1 MTILAALRRLGAGL
15 SMILAMAGQA
25 TAAEAQ
31 RIPGTRAALTPPDG
45 FSASQRFP
53 GFERAQSQASI
64 VVTEVPAPAPD
75 MIKGATKEALASQG
89 MNLLASQALRIEG
102 RDAVLLELAQSTA
115 GTEYR
120 KWMLVT
126 GDASTSVLVVGTFP
140 QSAAADLSKP
150 VRAAVLSTRWQQA
163 SSSDPLEGLPFRV
176 NAGKGLKLAGR
187 MSNMLLFNESGTRQ
201 GTDPGEALYVIG
213 PSVGNPAGAELRTFA
228 ETRARQS
235 AQLRDMRIV
244 AGKPTIVDGL
254 SAYELLADAAD
265 RHSGTPIRLYQV
277 IAADPGGY
285 YIMQGLTG
293 RDRADTFVPQF
304 RAMTQSF
311 RRNIR

>member
-1 MTILAALRRLGAGL
+1 MVCALRRLAAGL
-15 SMILAMAGQA
+15 LMILAA
-25 TAAEAQ
+25 TTHAVAADAM
-31 RIPGTRAALTPPDG
+31 RVPGTRAALTPPEG
-45 FSASQRFP
+45 FSPSQRFP

-64 VVTEVPAPAPD
+64 VVTEIPVPAPE
-75 MIKGATKEALASQG
+75 MIRGATKDALAGQG
-89 MNLLASQALRIEG
+89 MDLLASQALQIDG
-102 RDAVLLELAQSTA
+102 RDAVLLELAQSAA

-126 GDASTSVLVVGTFP
+126 GDASTSLLVVGTFP
-140 QSAAADLSKP
+140 RSAAGDLSKP

-163 SSSDPLEGLPFRV
+163 SSSDPLDGLPFRV

-213 PSVGNPAGAELRTFA
+213 PSVGNPAAAELRAFA

-235 AQLRDMRIV
+235 AQLHDVRIV
-244 AGKPTIVDGL
+244 AGQAIIVDGL

-265 RHSGTPIRLYQV
+265 RHSGTPMRLYQV
-277 IAADPGGY
+277 IATDPGGY

-293 RDRADTFVPQF
+293 RDRADTFIPQF

-311 RRNIR
+311 RRNSR